1 MLKAV
6 RKRRAYEDIVD
17 QIRKLIEKGR
27 LRQGDQLPVEKELSE
42 TFKVSR
48 LTVRE
53 AILSLETMNL
63 VDRRQGN
70 GTYVIA
76 SSEEALVGPL
86 AAVLVQE
93 KDSLLDVFAV
103 REIIEPEIARLAAK
117 NGKPEQVADLVRIVE
132 AQERELAK
140 GSNMSNARFHRVLAK
155 MSRNK
160 VMERLLFAL
169 LGILAEAGEKYAQ
182 TEERRQKSLHGHR
195 QVLAAIQEGS
205 QEAAGQAMRRHLS
218 AVQDVLFKRTRE
230 ASGNKKAN
238 NVKSVRSRV
247 SDNLIKGGKR
257 YG

>member
-117 NGKPEQVADLVRIVE
+117 NARPEQVADLLRIVE
-132 AQERELAK
+132 AQEREWRK
-140 GSNMSNARFHRVLAK
+140 GATCPTPGSTGCWPRCRATGSWRGSSSRF
-155 MSRNK
+155 
-160 VMERLLFAL
+160 
-169 LGILAEAGEKYAQ
+169 
-182 TEERRQKSLHGHR
+182 
-195 QVLAAIQEGS
+195 
-205 QEAAGQAMRRHLS
+205 
-218 AVQDVLFKRTRE
+218 
-230 ASGNKKAN
+230 
-238 NVKSVRSRV
+238 
-247 SDNLIKGGKR
+247 
-257 YG
+257 

>member
-1 MLKAV
+1 MKAV

-117 NGKPEQVADLVRIVE
+117 NARPEQVADLLRIVE
-132 AQERELAK
+132 AQERE
-140 GSNMSNARFHRVLAK
+140 
-155 MSRNK
+155 
-160 VMERLLFAL
+160 
-169 LGILAEAGEKYAQ
+169 AGEREQHVQHQVPPGAGQDVAQ
-182 TEERRQKSLHGHR
+182 QGHGEAPLRAFRHPGGGRREVFADGRAETEIFAGAQAGPGGDTGRQPGGGGAGDAPALVGRARRP
-195 QVLAAIQEGS
+195 VQEG
-205 QEAAGQAMRRHLS
+205 
-218 AVQDVLFKRTRE
+218 
-230 ASGNKKAN
+230 
-238 NVKSVRSRV
+238 
-247 SDNLIKGGKR
+247 KGGKR
-257 YG
+257 K

>member
-117 NGKPEQVADLVRIVE
+117 NARPEQVADLLRIVE

-140 GSNMSNARFHRVLAK
+140 GSNMSNTRFHRVLAK
-155 MSRNK
+155 MSRNR

-169 LGILAEAGEKYAQ
+169 LGILAEAGERYSQ
-182 TEERRQKSLHGHR
+182 TEERRQKSLQGHR

-218 AVQDVLFKRTRE
+218 GVQDVLFKKARE

-238 NVKSVRSRV
+238 NVKSVRSGV